1 MKYSLILML
10 ILISPISSSEEID
23 ESLVSEYIELT
34 NLKSKYTYAKN
45 EFSNLNE
52 YVENGSEIAN
62 DAFTEALS
70 WEKVRPIAMKIIS
83 QQYTN
88 DELKMLNDLLKTDA
102 GKLLIH
108 KHLNFENK
116 LNEATIPLL
125 MNVVE

>member
-1 MKYSLILML
+1 ML
-10 ILISPISSSEEID
+10 FLISPISYSEEID
-23 ESLVSEYIELT
+23 ESLVAEYIELT
-34 NLKSKYTYAKN
+34 NLKSKYIYSKS
-45 EFSNLNE
+45 EFSKLNE
-52 YVENGSEIAN
+52 YVENGSEIAK

-70 WEKVRPIAMKIIS
+70 WEIVRPIAMDLIS

-88 DELKMLNDLLKTDA
+88 DELKVLNDLLKTDA

-108 KHLNFENK
+108 KHFNFENK

>member
-1 MKYSLILML
+1 ML
-10 ILISPISSSEEID
+10 FLISPISSSEEID

-34 NLKSKYTYAKN
+34 NLKSKYTYSKN

-62 DAFTEALS
+62 NAFTEALS
-70 WEKVRPIAMKIIS
+70 WKKVRPLAMEIIS

-88 DELKMLNDLLKTDA
+88 DELKMLNELLKTDA

-108 KHLNFENK
+108 KHFNF
-116 LNEATIPLL
+116 
-125 MNVVE
+125 